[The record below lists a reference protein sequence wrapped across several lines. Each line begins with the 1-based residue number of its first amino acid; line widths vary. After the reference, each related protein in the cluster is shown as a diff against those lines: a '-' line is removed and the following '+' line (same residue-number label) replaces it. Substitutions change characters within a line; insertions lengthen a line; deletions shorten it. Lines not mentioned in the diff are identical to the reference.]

1 MKVSGR
7 HWTVLVVIFI
17 SILVFNRCGSGK
29 NPAGGSDIATY
40 RWYEELP
47 VGAW

>member
-1 MKVSGR
+1 VSGR
-7 HWTVLVVIFI
+7 HWTVLMVVFI

-29 NPAGGSDIATY
+29 NPAGGGDRAAY

-47 VGAW
+47 VGAR

>member
-1 MKVSGR
+1 MGVSGR
-7 HWTVLVVIFI
+7 HWTVLIVILI
-17 SILVFNRCGSGK
+17 SIVAFNRCGSSK
-29 NPAGGSDIATY
+29 NPAGGGIATY